1 MKILLIGLGNLG
13 SCILDMLVRIPGK
26 HIFLVAGRNKDY
38 LQQRTNLSL
47 LMALQLGSLPEITC
61 TFMDL
66 GNIDHTATIIAQFQ
80 PTIILY
86 TATLQSL
93 GRSDHFPP
101 TITQQL
107 AAAPMGPRLPL
118 HLVLLYKLMQ
128 AIQQTG
134 LAITVLNA
142 IYPDVVNPILGC
154 VGLAPTTGIGDL
166 ANNIPALRMSIADAL
181 HQPIESVDV
190 RVVMARYVS
199 YWITRM
205 PMTNAPFHLTTLVHN
220 EDQTALLDRK
230 TLFDPL
236 RTTLKRIGGVTG
248 LLMTA
253 ASATLLFEGIVR
265 NTGVI
270 THAPGPHGLPGG
282 YPVKVT
288 TQGIEVLLP
297 ETLSLQEAI
306 QINNAGLRL
315 DGIEKIESNGTIFF
329 TETSVS
335 IYKEILGYDCRRMPL
350 SDVEERAKELQQ
362 KYHAFASRFH
372 Q

>member
-26 HIFLVAGRNKDY
+26 HIFLVAGRKKDT

-47 LMALQLGSLPEITC
+47 LMALQLGYLPEITC

-66 GNIDHTATIIAQFQ
+66 ENIDQTATIIAQFQ
-80 PTIILY
+80 PIIILY
-86 TATLQSL
+86 TATLQRL
-93 GRSDHFPP
+93 GSSDHFPP
-101 TITQQL
+101 TMMQQL

-142 IYPDVVNPILGC
+142 IYPDVVNPILGR

-166 ANNIPALRMSIADAL
+166 ANNIPALRLSIAHAL
-181 HQPIESVDV
+181 HQPIEQVDV

-199 YWITRM
+199 YWMTRT
-205 PMTNAPFHLTTLVHN
+205 PLTNAPFHLTALVHN
-220 EDQTALLDRK
+220 EDQTALLERK

-236 RTTLKRIGGVTG
+236 RTTLKRVGGATG

-253 ASATLLFEGIVR
+253 ASAMLVFEGIVR

-297 ETLSLQEAI
+297 ETLRLQDAI
-306 QINNAGLRL
+306 QINTAGLRF
-315 DGIEKIESNGTIFF
+315 DGIEEIDHNGMVSF
-329 TETSVS
+329 TEHSMT
-335 IYKEILGYDCRRMPL
+335 IYKEVLGYECKRMPL
-350 SDVEERAKELQQ
+350 AEVEDRAKELQARYLVLAR
-362 KYHAFASRFH
+362 KYRS
-372 Q
+372 

>member
-13 SCILDMLVRIPGK
+13 SCILDMLVRVPGE
-26 HIFLVAGRNKDY
+26 HIFLVAGRNSDY
-38 LQQRTNLSL
+38 LHQRTNLSL

-66 GNIDHTATIIAQFQ
+66 WNIDHTATIIAQFQ
-80 PTIILY
+80 PDMIVY
-86 TATLQSL
+86 AATLQRL
-93 GRSDHFPP
+93 GDNDNFPP
-101 TITQQL
+101 LITQQL
-107 AAAPMGPRLPL
+107 AIAPMGPRLPL
-118 HLVLLYKLMQ
+118 HFVLLYKLMQ

-142 IYPDVVNPILGC
+142 IYPDVVNPVLGR

-166 ANNIPALRMSIADAL
+166 ANNIPALRMSIAHTL
-181 HQPIESVDV
+181 HRPIASVDV

-199 YWITRM
+199 YWMTRM
-205 PMTNAPFHLTTLVHN
+205 PMTNAPFHLTALVNN

-230 TLFDPL
+230 TLFSPL
-236 RTTLKRIGGVTG
+236 LTTLKRVGGLTG

-265 NTGVI
+265 NTGAI

-282 YPVKVT
+282 YPVRVN
-288 TQGIEVLLP
+288 TQDIEVLLP
-297 ETLSLQEAI
+297 ENLSLQEAI
-306 QINNAGLRL
+306 QINKAGLRL
-315 DGIEKIESNGTIFF
+315 DGIEEIDHNGTVSF
-329 TETSVS
+329 TEQSMT
-335 IYKEILGYDCRRMPL
+335 IYKEVLGYECKRLPL
-350 SDVEERAKELQQ
+350 SEIEERAKELQVRYLALAS
-362 KYHAFASRFH
+362 KY